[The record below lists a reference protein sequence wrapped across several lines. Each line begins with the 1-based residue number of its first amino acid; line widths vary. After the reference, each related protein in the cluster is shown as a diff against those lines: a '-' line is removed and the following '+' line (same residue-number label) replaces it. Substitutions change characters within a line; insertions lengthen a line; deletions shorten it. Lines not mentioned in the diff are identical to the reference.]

1 MLIVV
6 AGEPSPPKL
15 ESNLQPKGN
24 SVKVNLIKQDDG
36 GSPITHYLIRYKAVS
51 VITHILWHY
60 NVYITTSFNL
70 LLYLNKKTDPAFE
83 CPFCPFYMKMQVLIS
98 YGNWNKV
105 KKLITNI
112 FNIFFIYSLL
122 FPLISALNLTL
133 LNPFLL
139 GLRRLTMLKH
149 NSWMK
154 LFSEKTKVS
163 VHF

>member
-51 VITHILWHY
+51 VITHILRHY

-83 CPFCPFYMKMQVLIS
+83 CPFCPFLHENTSVDILWELEQS
-98 YGNWNKV
+98 
-105 KKLITNI
+105 KKTNNQHI
-112 FNIFFIYSLL
+112 
-122 FPLISALNLTL
+122 
-133 LNPFLL
+133 
-139 GLRRLTMLKH
+139 
-149 NSWMK
+149 
-154 LFSEKTKVS
+154 
-163 VHF
+163 